1 MAKCLHIAA
10 NNRVHSPTYCLF
22 IRKLKITHTDVFE
35 AIFICQ
41 AQAHQKEKILK
52 LYIWCPFSH

>member
-41 AQAHQKEKILK
+41 AQAHQKEK
-52 LYIWCPFSH
+52 Y